1 MCDVFFRRTSPMIVL
16 CSFAIFCCVVAVSQ
30 TVSAQRP
37 VDNAPS
43 ESAQQAKPEGPVE
56 SESELREQTIYIPYT
71 KLRGIFEKEGRGVF
85 IPYEQFQQLWKK
97 ARAGDVEP
105 VRPESPVKA
114 LPIQFKYLMYAG

>member
-16 CSFAIFCCVVAVSQ
+16 CRFAIFCCVVAVSQ

-37 VDNAPS
+37 ADSAPS
-43 ESAQQAKPEGPVE
+43 ESAQRAKPEGPVE

-97 ARAGDVEP
+97 ARAGEVEP
-105 VRPESPVKA
+105 VRA
-114 LPIQFKYLMYAG
+114 FFHNC